1 MVRAVIHS
9 IDKSI
14 PYRPVVASRGKAVR
28 AEPVSSLYG
37 HVESSGKWVKDQ
49 VRHAGQFYELEGE
62 LLDFSTAG
70 YVGMRSPNR
79 ADALVWALT
88 DVMLTEMKG
97 AAFYEL
103 YRQKAAQVAAAK
115 EAADA

>member
-14 PYRPVVASRGKAVR
+14 PYRPVVASRGKAVL
-28 AEPVSSLYG
+28 AEPVSALYG
-37 HVESSGKWVKDQ
+37 HVEPGGRWIKDK
-49 VRHAGQFYELEGE
+49 VRHAGRYYELEGE

-103 YRQKAAQVAAAK
+103 YRQKAAEVAAAK